1 MNLYKHFFIQL
12 HILLYLIYVHF
23 VRISAYFT
31 IIQKLKFR
39 NRNIPVIQALYAIL
53 TLAAWNQGVELHLRI
68 LSFKRRYVFFVVLH
82 QKNGPWVEGRDQRT
96 ETGKTPQPFHMNYDY
111 KYAFGDFYE
120 DDVLYFF
127 PKSINL
133 L

>member
-1 MNLYKHFFIQL
+1 MNLRTHIFIQL
-12 HILLYLIYVHF
+12 PILLNLIYVHL

-68 LSFKRRYVFFVVLH
+68 LSLKRRYVFFVVLH
-82 QKNGPWVEGRDQRT
+82 QKNDPWVEGSDQRT
-96 ETGKTPQPFHMNYDY
+96 ETGKTQPFHKYYDY

-120 DDVLYFF
+120 NNMLYFF
-127 PKSINL
+127 LKSIHVF
-133 L
+133 